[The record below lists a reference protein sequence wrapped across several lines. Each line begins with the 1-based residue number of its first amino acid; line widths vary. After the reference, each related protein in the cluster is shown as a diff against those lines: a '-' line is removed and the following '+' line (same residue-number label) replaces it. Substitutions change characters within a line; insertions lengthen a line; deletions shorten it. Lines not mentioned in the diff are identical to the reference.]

1 MEEHFSFLINCLL
14 MENLLIHH
22 GEEILIVL
30 ILLMKLYDNIIIIIN
45 FIIIVYRLFVKLSL
59 LQLMMLIQ
67 QSKQLKYA
75 IQSKI
80 IVYIAYLILL

>member
-30 ILLMKLYDNIIIIIN
+30 ILLMKLYDNIIIIK

-59 LQLMMLIQ
+59 LQSMMLIQ

-80 IVYIAYLILL
+80 IVYIAYLIL

>member
-30 ILLMKLYDNIIIIIN
+30 ILLMKLYDNIIIIK

-80 IVYIAYLILL
+80 IVYIAYLIL

>member
-30 ILLMKLYDNIIIIIN
+30 ILPMKLYDNIIIIN

-75 IQSKI
+75 IQSRI

>member
-30 ILLMKLYDNIIIIIN
+30 ILLMKLYDNIIIIN

-80 IVYIAYLILL
+80 IVYIAYLIL

>member
-30 ILLMKLYDNIIIIIN
+30 ILLMKLYDNIIIIK